1 MVAKAITVKQFR
13 RSLALLGN
21 QPTGTLKDPSAPW
34 RTNNPPPDHDGP
46 PPAKRPMLHPSDV
59 AAHHHATR
67 ERFLARLATVARAVM
82 PPPVTPDP
90 DALPHRG
97 EPHSIM
103 GVNIRMNRQLLRDHS
118 GSLTTSLLSAITENH
133 VTIDSQPGCP
143 DDHHITKRPLPETRR
158 STNLFHVGPVAMP
171 ASRHAPPLTPIE
183 PPPPEHTTDDVAPTT
198 QHAIDQVVL
207 GGEYLHDVT
216 TEVSLGEFAHG
227 HADFLELFDFG
238 GKVREMS

>member
-59 AAHHHATR
+59 AAHHHATH
-67 ERFLARLATVARAVM
+67 ERFLARLATVTRAVM

-90 DALPHRG
+90 DALHRG

-216 TEVSLGEFAHG
+216 TEVSLGEFVHG

>member
-1 MVAKAITVKQFR
+1 VT
-13 RSLALLGN
+13 
-21 QPTGTLKDPSAPW
+21 
-34 RTNNPPPDHDGP
+34 
-46 PPAKRPMLHPSDV
+46 
-59 AAHHHATR
+59 
-67 ERFLARLATVARAVM
+67 ATVTVPACGDSVVRMYVCVCVC
-82 PPPVTPDP
+82 VTATVTVPACGDSVSVCMYVC
-90 DALPHRG
+90 DGDGVWRQRG
-97 EPHSIM
+97 P
-103 GVNIRMNRQLLRDHS
+103 
-118 GSLTTSLLSAITENH
+118 
-133 VTIDSQPGCP
+133 
-143 DDHHITKRPLPETRR
+143 R

-216 TEVSLGEFAHG
+216 TEVSLGEFVHG